1 MQDLNLEN
9 CIAVGYKFAYVE
21 PIYTHLVTFW
31 ISAYC
36 YILLVATIG
45 LLYKVVLGQIFTI
58 YSNEKLCN
66 EKQLLEVG
74 SAVYPNMIISYET
87 IAINQTKKSFNFF
100 LFTK

>member
-1 MQDLNLEN
+1 MAGLMQDLNLEN

-58 YSNEKLCN
+58 YSNKRLYN
-66 EKQLLEVG
+66 EKQLFEVG
-74 SAVYPNMIISYET
+74 RKKFI
-87 IAINQTKKSFNFF
+87 QT
-100 LFTK
+100 